1 MTNKLMARLL
11 MLSIMICPMRGSM
24 ETMNASVSFP
34 NTSYPVFSLI
44 NSATCWSGAIYV
56 CGSRLISCN
65 LFTTIQTV
73 SPKGIRK
80 TKIVSAVINKALM
93 LRFSF
98 RFSTR

>member
-24 ETMNASVSFP
+24 ETMKVSVSFP

-44 NSATCWSGAIYV
+44 SSAACWIGAIYV
-56 CGSRLISCN
+56 CGSRLISCS
-65 LFTTIQTV
+65 LFATIQTV
-73 SPKGIRK
+73 SPRGMRK
-80 TKIVSAVINKALM
+80 TKTVSVVISKALI

-98 RFSTR
+98 LFSTK